1 MKTKEDILELVEEEE
16 IEFIRL
22 QFTDMFG
29 NLRNVAVTKNQLE
42 RVLDSKYVFDGSAL
56 YGGHKSGE
64 EFYLAPDLDTF
75 VILPWRPQQGKV
87 ARFLCDVYNEDGT
100 LCGLSPRT
108 ILKNVLKDAKEKG
121 YTFYIDPECEFFL
134 FHTDENGMPT
144 TITHEQ
150 AGYLEVGPLDLGENA
165 RRDIVLTLEEM
176 GFEVE
181 SSHHEKAPAQHEI
194 DFKESEALQIA
205 DSIVT
210 FKSAVKSI
218 ARRFGLHA
226 TFMPK
231 PKNDVAGSGMHL
243 NISVY
248 KEGRNIFNSKDKEI
262 NEEAKHFIGGVMA
275 HAKGLCAITNPLIN
289 SYKRICTGIH
299 APKEITWSQ
308 KHGNS
313 CVRIRKRLGEDTK
326 IELRFPDSSAN
337 PYLAIAVC
345 LAAGMEGIEK
355 RMDAGDAIDENV
367 KRMNA
372 ADTMDGNLKKMNVAD
387 EIDENDKREGKV
399 ESLPLTLNEAINYF
413 DQDEMIG
420 KVLGSDFM
428 EIYENEKISEWNEYM
443 EQVSNWE
450 IEKYL
455 YRV

>member
-1 MKTKEDILELVEEEE
+1 MKTKEDILRLVEEEE

-29 NLRNVAVTKNQLE
+29 NLRNVAVTKGQLK

-56 YGGHKSGE
+56 YGGYKSGE
-64 EFYLAPDLDTF
+64 EFYLAPDLNTF

-87 ARFLCDVYNEDGT
+87 ARFLCDVYQEDGT
-100 LCGLSPRT
+100 ECSLSPRT
-108 ILKNVLKDAKEKG
+108 VLKKVLEDAKKKG

-150 AGYLEVGPLDLGENA
+150 AGYMEVGPLDLGENA
-165 RRDIVLTLEEM
+165 RRDMVLTLEEM

-218 ARRFGLHA
+218 AKRFGLHA
-226 TFMPK
+226 TFMPM
-231 PKNDVAGSGMHL
+231 PKNGVPGSGMHL

-248 KEGRNIFNSKDKEI
+248 KDGRNIFNSAEKEI
-262 NEEAKHFIGGVMA
+262 REEAKYFMGGVMA
-275 HAKGLCAITNPLIN
+275 HAKGICALTNPLVN
-289 SYKRICTGIH
+289 SYKRISSAIN
-299 APKEITWSQ
+299 APKEITWSEQ
-308 KHGNS
+308 HQNS
-313 CVRIRKRLGEDTK
+313 CIRVRQHKGEDTK

-337 PYLAIAVC
+337 PYLAIAAC

-355 RMDAGDAIDENV
+355 AMDSGKAMEEEA
-367 KRMNA
+367 
-372 ADTMDGNLKKMNVAD
+372 KKKKI
-387 EIDENDKREGKV
+387 EI
-399 ESLPLTLNEAINYF
+399 LPLTLSEAIHYF
-413 DQDEMIG
+413 EKDALLEEI
-420 KVLGSDFM
+420 LGVDFK
-428 EIYENEKISEWNEYM
+428 EIYKNAKMGEWNEYM
-443 EQVSNWE
+443 EQVSDWE

>member
-1 MKTKEDILELVEEEE
+1 MKTKEDIFELVEEEE

-29 NLRNVAVTKNQLE
+29 NLRNVAVTKNQLN

-87 ARFLCDVYNEDGT
+87 ARFLCDVYNEDGAAS
-100 LCGLSPRT
+100 GLSPRT
-108 ILKNVLKDAKEKG
+108 ILKNVIQEAKEKG

-150 AGYLEVGPLDLGENA
+150 AGYMEVGPLDLGENA

-218 ARRFGLHA
+218 AKRFGLHA

-231 PKNDVAGSGMHL
+231 PKNQVAGSGMHL

-248 KEGRNIFNSKDKEI
+248 KDGRNIFNSKDKEI

-299 APKEITWSQ
+299 APKEITWSE
-308 KHGNS
+308 KRGNS
-313 CVRIRKRLGEDTK
+313 CVRVRKRLGEDTK

-355 RMDAGDAIDENV
+355 GIDAGASIDGV
-367 KRMNA
+367 
-372 ADTMDGNLKKMNVAD
+372 
-387 EIDENDKREGKV
+387 EGKKEKA

-420 KVLGSDFM
+420 KVLGTDFM
-428 EIYENEKISEWNEYM
+428 EIYKNEKISEWNEYM

>member
-29 NLRNVAVTKNQLE
+29 NLRNVAVTKSQLN
-42 RVLDSKYVFDGSAL
+42 RVLDCKYVFDGSAL
-56 YGGHKSGE
+56 YGGYKRGE

-100 LCGLSPRT
+100 PCGLSPRT
-108 ILKNVLKDAKEKG
+108 ILKKVLKDAKEKG

-134 FHTDENGMPT
+134 FHTDENGLPT

-150 AGYLEVGPLDLGENA
+150 AGYMEVGPLDLGENA

-218 ARRFGLHA
+218 AKRFGLHA

-231 PKNDVAGSGMHL
+231 PKNEVAGSGMHL

-248 KEGRNIFNSKDKEI
+248 KDGRNIFNSKDKEI

-299 APKEITWSQ
+299 APKEITWSE

-313 CVRIRKRLGEDTK
+313 CVRVRKRLGEDTK

-337 PYLAIAVC
+337 PYLALAVC
-345 LAAGMEGIEK
+345 LAAGMEGMEQGLEAGAAVDGTTKKKEK
-355 RMDAGDAIDENV
+355 T
-367 KRMNA
+367 K
-372 ADTMDGNLKKMNVAD
+372 L
-387 EIDENDKREGKV
+387 
-399 ESLPLTLNEAINYF
+399 LPLTLNEAIHYF
-413 DQDEMIG
+413 EKDEMMK
-420 KVLGSDFM
+420 KVLGTDFM

>member
-29 NLRNVAVTKNQLE
+29 NLRNVAVTKSQLN
-42 RVLDSKYVFDGSAL
+42 RVLDCKYVFDGSAL
-56 YGGHKSGE
+56 YGGYKSGE

-100 LCGLSPRT
+100 PCGLSPRT
-108 ILKNVLKDAKEKG
+108 ILKKVLKDAKEKG

-134 FHTDENGMPT
+134 FHTDENGLPT

-150 AGYLEVGPLDLGENA
+150 AGYMEVGPLDLGENA

-218 ARRFGLHA
+218 AKRFGLHA

-231 PKNDVAGSGMHL
+231 PKNEVAGSGMHL

-248 KEGRNIFNSKDKEI
+248 KDGRNIFNSKDKEI

-299 APKEITWSQ
+299 APKEITWSE

-313 CVRIRKRLGEDTK
+313 CVRVRKRLGEDTK

-337 PYLAIAVC
+337 PYLALAVC
-345 LAAGMEGIEK
+345 LAAGMEGMEQGLEAGAPVDGTTKKKEK
-355 RMDAGDAIDENV
+355 T
-367 KRMNA
+367 K
-372 ADTMDGNLKKMNVAD
+372 L
-387 EIDENDKREGKV
+387 
-399 ESLPLTLNEAINYF
+399 LPLTLNEAIHYF
-413 DQDEMIG
+413 EKDEMMK
-420 KVLGSDFM
+420 KVLGTDFM

>member
-29 NLRNVAVTKNQLE
+29 NLRNVAVTKSQLN
-42 RVLDSKYVFDGSAL
+42 RVLDCKYVFDGSAL
-56 YGGHKSGE
+56 YGGYKSGE

-100 LCGLSPRT
+100 PCGLSPRT
-108 ILKNVLKDAKEKG
+108 ILKKVLKDAKEKG

-134 FHTDENGMPT
+134 FHTDENGLPT

-150 AGYLEVGPLDLGENA
+150 AGYMEVGPLDLGENA

-194 DFKESEALQIA
+194 DFKEAEALQIA
-205 DSIVT
+205 ASIVT

-218 ARRFGLHA
+218 AKRFGLHA

-231 PKNDVAGSGMHL
+231 PKNEVAGSGMHL

-248 KEGRNIFNSKDKEI
+248 KDGRNIFNSKDKEI

-299 APKEITWSQ
+299 APKEITWSE

-313 CVRIRKRLGEDTK
+313 CVRVRKRLGEDTK

-337 PYLAIAVC
+337 PYLALAVC
-345 LAAGMEGIEK
+345 LAAGMEGMEQGLEAGAAVDGTTKKKEK
-355 RMDAGDAIDENV
+355 T
-367 KRMNA
+367 K
-372 ADTMDGNLKKMNVAD
+372 L
-387 EIDENDKREGKV
+387 
-399 ESLPLTLNEAINYF
+399 LPLTLNEAIHYF
-413 DQDEMIG
+413 EKDEMMK
-420 KVLGSDFM
+420 KVLGTDFM